1 MMVTGPDRAGLRLSK
16 EEKTMRTTEAIV
28 ETYFRSWLERDYATF
43 ADVLHD
49 DVRFTGPLAQVQGRD
64 AAVEGI
70 RGLRE
75 LLADI
80 RVRRRFVDG
89 DDAVTWFE
97 LIIDGL
103 QPIPVANWS
112 RIDDGRISEI
122 RVLFDPRPLLEQQ

>member
-1 MMVTGPDRAGLRLSK
+1 
-16 EEKTMRTTEAIV
+16 MRTTEAIV